1 MENDSISSSSS
12 ESKLPLIVGIVGFA
26 LGAAGLVLGLK
37 AKSAA
42 DAASAAATAAQ
53 TATTQVQADLQSKA
67 PATEVTALGA
77 EINNLKTA
85 IAADNQKVTESIKQ
99 IQDIVSKKS
108 APAPGPNGAGNNGKQ
123 PVAAGAGE
131 YIVVSGDNFGSIAR
145 KVGVSAKKLQEL
157 NPTVNPNKM
166 QIGTKLK
173 TK

>member
-85 IAADNQKVTESIKQ
+85 IAADNQKVTE
-99 IQDIVSKKS
+99 
-108 APAPGPNGAGNNGKQ
+108 
-123 PVAAGAGE
+123 
-131 YIVVSGDNFGSIAR
+131 
-145 KVGVSAKKLQEL
+145 
-157 NPTVNPNKM
+157 
-166 QIGTKLK
+166 
-173 TK
+173 